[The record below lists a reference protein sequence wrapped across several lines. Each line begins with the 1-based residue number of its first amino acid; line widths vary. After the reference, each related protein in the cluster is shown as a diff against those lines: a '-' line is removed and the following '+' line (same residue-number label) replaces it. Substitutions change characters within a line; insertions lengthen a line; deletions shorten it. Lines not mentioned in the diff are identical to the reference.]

1 MNKSVS
7 KYQNTAELMDQA
19 LLLLLETK
27 EYDYIT
33 VKEVCAK
40 AGVNRSTFYL
50 HYESLDDL
58 LIESVEYI
66 TNKLF
71 KKYDTELMNKDL
83 IEKSSLD
90 DLFFITP
97 KYIIPYL
104 EFIKENK
111 NILSIVTSESIMYK
125 NSENFDK
132 IYKNVLEPILIRHK
146 IPDDQRKY
154 VVYFYTGGI
163 NSIVIKWLKNNC
175 KESIEEIGNIIMSCI
190 SKKWEKLKICNF
202 VIS

>member
-175 KESIEEIGNIIMSCI
+175 KETIEEIGNVIMSCI
-190 SKKWEKLKICNF
+190 KKK
-202 VIS
+202 